1 MDGSSMGWQE
11 AVISAVAIAFLFG
24 GVVVVLV
31 GGMRV
36 AQTKIQ
42 AEASTEHTMMVRKL
56 AEESTVAQRNMASEI
71 TELRLAMVEV
81 RDRLT
86 AIERMM
92 AEVG

>member
-1 MDGSSMGWQE
+1 MDGSNLGWQE
-11 AVISAVAIAFLFG
+11 VVISAVAIAFLFG

-42 AEASTEHTMMVRKL
+42 AEASTEHTMMVRTL

-71 TELRLAMVEV
+71 TEVRLAMVDI
-81 RDRLT
+81 RDRLA

-92 AEVG
+92 ADVG

>member
-71 TELRLAMVEV
+71 TELRLAMVDI

-92 AEVG
+92 ADVG